1 MADHDP
7 ILDSLGEFSMS
18 QDITL
23 SDVQNSFSFGNW
35 ETGRGVDGGIEVG
48 RRDNEAGLANNE
60 FDMDTIA
67 DPLKDMN
74 LSDNNN
80 NNGLA
85 NDNIEFDFDL
95 NDNIDYGAD
104 EANMYNPDAQFDLNT
119 TTNVSSNEASL
130 DTLMQDGIVA
140 EDENVFGM
148 DHVEENVENTV
159 RRRKRLAIDRNTEI
173 PQEDL
178 RRYYEDV
185 SSIINN
191 GVRRRKR
198 TL

>member
-7 ILDSLGEFSMS
+7 ILDNLGEFSMS

-119 TTNVSSNEASL
+119 TTNISSNEASL

-198 TL
+198 ML

>member
-1 MADHDP
+1 MANHDP

-119 TTNVSSNEASL
+119 TTNISSNEASL

-198 TL
+198 ML